1 MIMSLK
7 FKQSICIC
15 LFILS
20 IGSSHLRAQEQTS
33 TTSDVVPVNVEQFP
47 TAETHHMMKISVDS
61 FDCLGKWSHMRG
73 FTPIDK
79 QNVVRMNRD
88 TLYSSLML
96 DLTEPATITMS
107 DTNGRYQSILVVN
120 EAHFAKLTAYDPGNY
135 ELTKEKMGSRY
146 VAVISRTLVDA
157 EDAVDLAQ
165 AQKAQDGLKV
175 TQKDKGRFEVPNWDP
190 VALEKIR
197 EALKVLGNYLPN
209 RDKAYGG
216 NIEEVDP
223 IAYLIG
229 TADAWGGW
237 KPTNAVYQSYIPQ
250 KNDGKVPY
258 SLTLKNV
265 PAEKDAFWS
274 ISVYN
279 EDGYF
284 EKNEFDKY
292 VINSR
297 KAKFDEDGA
306 ITVHFGGDPSQSN
319 FLPIMAGWNYML
331 RIYLPQAPYFDGS
344 WKTPKAQPVE

>member
-15 LFILS
+15 LLILA
-20 IGSSHLRAQEQTS
+20 IAPAHLWAQEQTS
-33 TTSDVVPVNVEQFP
+33 ATSSVVPVNLEQFP
-47 TAETHHMMKISVDS
+47 TAETHHMMKVSIDG

-96 DLTEPATITMS
+96 DLAEPATITKP
-107 DTNGRYQSILVVN
+107 DTNGRYQSILVIN
-120 EAHFAKLTAYDPGNY
+120 ETHFAKLIAYEPGEY
-135 ELTKEKMGSRY
+135 EITQEKMGSRY
-146 VAVISRTLVDA
+146 VAVIVRTLVDA
-157 EDAVDLAQ
+157 EDSADLAEAHA
-165 AQKAQDGLKV
+165 AQNGLKV
-175 TQKDKGRFEVPNWDP
+175 VQKAKGHFEVPNWDP
-190 VALEKIR
+190 RALGEIR

-223 IAYLIG
+223 TAYLIVS
-229 TADAWGGW
+229 ADAWGGW
-237 KPTNAVYQSYIPQ
+237 KPENAVYQNYVPQ

-258 SLTLKNV
+258 TLTLKNV
-265 PAEKDAFWS
+265 PARKDAFWS

-292 VINSR
+292 VVNSR
-297 KAKFDEDGA
+297 KAKVDKDGA

-344 WKTPKAQPVE
+344 WKAPEAKPVE

>member
-1 MIMSLK
+1 
-7 FKQSICIC
+7 
-15 LFILS
+15 LFIA
-20 IGSSHLRAQEQTS
+20 IGPAHLRAQEHNS
-33 TTSDVVPVNVEQFP
+33 TASGVVPVNVEQFP
-47 TAETHHMMKISVDS
+47 TAETHHMMKISIDS

-96 DLTEPATITMS
+96 DLTEPATVTMS
-107 DTNGRYQSILVVN
+107 DTNSRYQSILVVN
-120 EAHFAKLTAYDPGNY
+120 EAHFAVLTAYDPGDY

-146 VAVISRTLVDA
+146 VAVIGRTLVDA
-157 EDAVDLAQ
+157 EDANDLAEAQQ
-165 AQKAQDGLKV
+165 AQNGLKV
-175 TQKDKGRFEVPNWDP
+175 AQKDKGHFDVPNWDP
-190 VALEKIR
+190 VALGKIR

-209 RDKAYGG
+209 RDKAYGAS
-216 NIEEVDP
+216 IEEVDP

-229 TADAWGGW
+229 SADAWGGW
-237 KPTNAVYQSYIPQ
+237 EPTNAVYKSYVPP
-250 KNDGKVPY
+250 KNDGKTPY

-265 PAEKDAFWS
+265 PAGKDAFWS

-292 VINSR
+292 VLNSR
-297 KAKFDEDGA
+297 KVSADEDGA

-331 RIYLPQAPYFDGS
+331 RIYLPQASYFDGS
-344 WKTPKAQPVE
+344 WKSPAIEPVK